1 MTKLAPTAI
10 MAVCYVTSFY
20 FLAIA
25 LRTIPIGIAY
35 AIWSG
40 LGIVLIS
47 AIGYVKFRQALDT
60 PGMIGVGLIVLG
72 FIIANVFSK
81 KRGALNRDRNSP
93 WTPFGARPFWG
104 KTFRIAAS
112 VALIVTTA
120 QAGEALLPV
129 GSRGHTRKWRNPAP
143 RSRAAIWP
151 CVN

>member
-1 MTKLAPTAI
+1 MTLQINTYAALGLAITLEVVATTHLQLSEQMTKLAPTAI

-60 PGMIGVGLIVLG
+60 PGVIGVGLIVLG
-72 FIIANVFSK
+72 VIIANVFSK
-81 KRGALNRDRNSP
+81 
-93 WTPFGARPFWG
+93 
-104 KTFRIAAS
+104 S
-112 VALIVTTA
+112 VA
-120 QAGEALLPV
+120 
-129 GSRGHTRKWRNPAP
+129 H
-143 RSRAAIWP
+143 
-151 CVN
+151 